1 MSTLRVGNITATGG
15 TGTITVPTGNQIS
28 QVDRPSGLV
37 LVKTQTIGTAVSSV
51 TVTNAFSADFDNYRI
66 VMNSIGSASHS
77 IDLKLGASTTGYFG
91 SLIYADAT
99 VGTVQV
105 ATRNNAA
112 QLNWLGGC
120 QGANQPSVVSFDI
133 FNPFAATFTKISN
146 GAYQDGSYYGT
157 MQGEHRVST
166 SYTDFILT
174 PNSGTLTGGTIRV
187 YGYRN
192 S

>member
-51 TVTNAFSADFDNYRI
+51 TVTDAFSADFDNYKII
-66 VMNSIGSASHS
+66 VNGGASSANTDLGVRLGSTTTNYRYGIQAILMTNSTSSV
-77 IDLKLGASTTGYFG
+77 LGASSTTSFPYVGGSTANGLAMNFDLLSPNLAKNTHIQGVWYGGIEYSGYVAGVLMDTTQYTAFT
-91 SLIYADAT
+91 IFPAA
-99 VGTVQV
+99 GT
-105 ATRNNAA
+105 
-112 QLNWLGGC
+112 
-120 QGANQPSVVSFDI
+120 I
-133 FNPFAATFTKISN
+133 
-146 GAYQDGSYYGT
+146 
-157 MQGEHRVST
+157 
-166 SYTDFILT
+166 
-174 PNSGTLTGGTIRV
+174 TGGTIRV